1 MNDGQCQLLP
11 EFDGERAF
19 ACAAATDYEYPFIHV
34 RCFRISAFNFLYLHA
49 SSRIRTQ
56 IIAVSA
62 KTDLKYPF
70 SKTVM
75 LLDNIPVFIGTG
87 IIYNAP
93 KKVKDDN
100 LSLSVFRWWARMCA
114 IRT

>member
-1 MNDGQCQLLP
+1 MLI
-11 EFDGERAF
+11 R
-19 ACAAATDYEYPFIHV
+19 
-34 RCFRISAFNFLYLHA
+34 
-49 SSRIRTQ
+49 SS
-56 IIAVSA
+56 
-62 KTDLKYPF
+62 F
-70 SKTVM
+70 HM

-87 IIYNAP
+87 IICNAP